1 MRIYIGNN
9 YRGRLTN
16 HQIIPAGKY
25 DSERLN
31 SQFPGLADYLIISG
45 VAVPCLEQVDTPDKG
60 VVEISATP
68 AAIELA
74 EQHGID
80 LATIAGTGADGKI
93 LKGDVQATIDNL
105 PVSHDKAVEL
115 YEERKK
121 ATGG

>member
-16 HQIIPAGKY
+16 HQIIPAGEY

-31 SQFPGLADYLIISG
+31 SQYPGLADYLIISG
-45 VAVPCLEQVDTPDKG
+45 VAVISSDEMETTDQP
-60 VVEISATP
+60 EIVATP

-74 EQHGID
+74 GQHGID

-93 LKGDVQATIDNL
+93 LKGDVQAAIDSL
-105 PVSHDKAVEL
+105 PVSHDKAVKL

-121 ATGG
+121 AAGG